1 MNLKVLSVIGALA
14 LALAWWFFS
23 VNQDDTPS
31 TEIAKPDISSE
42 ITEIKAVQVNPE
54 TGETEYTLT
63 AKSLVQN
70 TKTGQDELKDAHMAW
85 QPPSGESYTIETKTA
100 QLNQSTGEL
109 YFVDGFTL
117 TRLATPDKPA
127 MVMTGSQLRGNT
139 KTRTLRTNQGISVTN
154 GDDRFTAQGM
164 QADLAAGEYVFD
176 KIMIEYRAPERKDKR
191 LF

>member
-1 MNLKVLSVIGALA
+1 
-14 LALAWWFFS
+14 
-23 VNQDDTPS
+23 
-31 TEIAKPDISSE
+31 
-42 ITEIKAVQVNPE
+42 
-54 TGETEYTLT
+54 
-63 AKSLVQN
+63 
-70 TKTGQDELKDAHMAW
+70 MAW

-139 KTRTLRTNQGISVTN
+139 KTRTLRTDQGISVTN